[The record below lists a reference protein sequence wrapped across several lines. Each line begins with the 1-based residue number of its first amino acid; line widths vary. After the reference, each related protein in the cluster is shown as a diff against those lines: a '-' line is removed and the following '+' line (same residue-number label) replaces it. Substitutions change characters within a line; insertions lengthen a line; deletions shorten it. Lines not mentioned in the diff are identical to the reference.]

1 MDLVENR
8 IAFQEDDNTFI
19 RGERRSPDSE
29 RVLRFRQDDYMAA
42 MIGRT
47 LRSCASVLENVPFP

>member
-8 IAFQEDDNTFI
+8 IAFQEDELSWITGK
-19 RGERRSPDSE
+19 RGVPESE
-29 RVLRFRQDDYMAA
+29 GVLRFQQDDYMAA

-47 LRSCASVLENVPFP
+47 LRACGSVLENVPFP